1 MALWSLFR
9 ELHSGSTTWGVQAR
23 IVRLYKQPNSRN
35 CTEVGSVE
43 MILHD
48 AEKNKGSELMEVSN
62 KADVRKGKGVLIED
76 AEHDFFEK
84 EGEEEGEQQ
93 PLLEGIANENDDDND
108 DGAKSE
114 EPKSFKVA
122 EKPINQQRESEAT
135 KDATYALKRKR
146 IKKEK

>member
-1 MALWSLFR
+1 MITKHKKNL
-9 ELHSGSTTWGVQAR
+9 
-23 IVRLYKQPNSRN
+23 
-35 CTEVGSVE
+35 SV
-43 MILHD
+43 
-48 AEKNKGSELMEVSN
+48 VSF
-62 KADVRKGKGVLIED
+62 ED